1 MFLFQNTIMVLFE
14 NYSEP
19 EWKSCSAMMNGTV
32 LELSWIETI
41 LAPESSSH
49 TGDFQEVAQFDIQPN
64 QQNIQEEPYRQVEQQ
79 IGIFELR
86 RDQV

>member
-1 MFLFQNTIMVLFE
+1 MVLFE

-32 LELSWIETI
+32 MELSWIETI
-41 LAPESSSH
+41 LGPESSSE
-49 TGDFQEVAQFDIQPN
+49 DCQEITHLDVQSN
-64 QQNIQEEPYRQVEQQ
+64 QQNVLEERYRQVEQQ

>member
-41 LAPESSSH
+41 LAQESSSH
-49 TGDFQEVAQFDIQPN
+49 TGDCQEVAQFDIQPN